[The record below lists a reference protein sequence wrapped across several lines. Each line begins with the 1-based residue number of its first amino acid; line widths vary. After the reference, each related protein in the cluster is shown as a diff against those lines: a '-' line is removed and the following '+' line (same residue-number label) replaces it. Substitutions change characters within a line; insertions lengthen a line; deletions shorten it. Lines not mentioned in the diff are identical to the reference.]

1 MNYSAEAFLEMMS
14 VERAVSEKTLD
25 AYTRDL
31 NNFSS
36 FFGSDID
43 KADEKDIRNYFK
55 SLSKNGISASS
66 VARRLSCLR
75 QYYGFLFQERLR
87 EDNPTLAL
95 ETPKMSRS
103 LPKNLTEEEIE
114 ILFDEAYKIKGPEG
128 LRVCAMLE
136 IAYATGMRVSEL
148 ISINISALSG
158 ERKMLRVTGKGN
170 KDRLIPLTE
179 KSRES
184 IENYLKVREYFMKE
198 SESIFLFPSRSKVGH
213 ITRQRFSQL
222 LQNIVKKTSIDEN
235 RVSPHVLRHSF
246 ASHILSNGADLRAVQ
261 KMLGHSNIST
271 TQIYTHIL
279 EERKQTLVQNK
290 HPLAKKNKN

>member
-25 AYTRDL
+25 AYARDL

-36 FFGSDID
+36 YFGSDIE
-43 KADEKDIRNYFK
+43 KAGEKDIRSYFK

-87 EDNPTLAL
+87 EDNPTLTL
-95 ETPKMSRS
+95 ESPKMSRS
-103 LPKNLTEEEIE
+103 LPRNLTEEEIE
-114 ILFDEAYKIKGPEG
+114 ILFDEAYKVKGPEG
-128 LRVCAMLE
+128 LRICAMLE

-148 ISINISALSG
+148 ISISISSLSG
-158 ERKMLRVTGKGN
+158 EREMLRVTGKGN

-184 IENYLKVREYFMKE
+184 IENYLKVREYFMKNNE
-198 SESIFLFPSRSKVGH
+198 SAFLFP
-213 ITRQRFSQL
+213 
-222 LQNIVKKTSIDEN
+222 
-235 RVSPHVLRHSF
+235 
-246 ASHILSNGADLRAVQ
+246 
-261 KMLGHSNIST
+261 
-271 TQIYTHIL
+271 
-279 EERKQTLVQNK
+279 
-290 HPLAKKNKN
+290 

>member
-1 MNYSAEAFLEMMS
+1 MNYSAESFLEMMS

-25 AYTRDL
+25 AYSRDL
-31 NNFSS
+31 NDFSS
-36 FFGSDID
+36 YLGSNFGID
-43 KADEKDIRNYFK
+43 RAEEKDIRNYFK

-66 VARRLSCLR
+66 VARKLSCLR
-75 QYYGFLFQERLR
+75 QYYGFLLQERIR
-87 EDNPTLAL
+87 DNNPTLTLESPKAL
-95 ETPKMSRS
+95 RS
-103 LPKNLTEEEIE
+103 LPKNLKQEEIE

-128 LRVCAMLE
+128 LRICAMLE

-148 ISINISALSG
+148 ISINVSSLSG
-158 ERKMLRVTGKGN
+158 EREMIRVTGKGN

-184 IENYLKVREYFMKE
+184 IEYYLKVRNYFMKGNQ
-198 SESIFLFPSRSKVGH
+198 SNFLFPSRSKAGH

-222 LQNIVKKTSIDEN
+222 LQNLAKKTSLDESQI
-235 RVSPHVLRHSF
+235 SPHVLRHSF

-279 EERKQTLVQNK
+279 EERKQKLVRKN
-290 HPLAKKNKN
+290 HPLAK